1 MVQWTNCF
9 DVVPCGS
16 SFKGIRE
23 LITAI
28 LGMRTLTGVGL
39 GGGGGGRFF
48 QDLFTSLPI
57 VLTLGKLDL
66 GAYAHQQP
74 IFTVQF
80 PLDCYGPLGIADG
93 RINETQM
100 VANSIFN
107 KNKTLYGPGR
117 ARLNRTGGYRAQPGS
132 PNSPALTVNFRKAMI
147 VTGIATQGYYGENI
161 QEWTKGYNLGY
172 TFGSNTHF
180 FKERNRITTKVNR
193 QYSFNKGRERAECEC
208 GLAFLSTVRSKAR
221 YRYKSC
227 YHPQWP

>member
-1 MVQWTNCF
+1 MPTNNQF
-9 DVVPCGS
+9 LL
-16 SFKGIRE
+16 FK
-23 LITAI
+23 
-28 LGMRTLTGVGL
+28 
-39 GGGGGGRFF
+39 
-48 QDLFTSLPI
+48 
-57 VLTLGKLDL
+57 
-66 GAYAHQQP
+66 
-74 IFTVQF
+74 F

-132 PNSPALTVNFRKAMI
+132 QNSPALTVNFRKAMI

-193 QYSFNKGRERAECEC
+193 QYSFNKGRERAGCEC

-227 YHPQWP
+227 YHPQWPQSI